1 MSTRW
6 GLTVDCA
13 SPTELAAFWA
23 LALGYVSPPPPAGYA
38 SWEQWFTDQNVP
50 PEEWGDAAYLAD
62 PAGVLPSLS
71 FMRVPEPK
79 VVKNRLHIDVQA
91 GGGRD
96 QPWEE
101 RRLRVVAAVQ
111 RLVAA
116 GATVIREDVVDGRL
130 DHVVLADPEGNEFD
144 VV

>member
-1 MSTRW
+1 MSARW

-13 SPTELAAFWA
+13 RPVELAAFWA
-23 LALGYVSPPPPAGYA
+23 LALGYLSPPPPAGHA
-38 SWEQWFTDQNVP
+38 SWEEWFTDQNVP
-50 PEEWGDAAYLAD
+50 AEEWGDGAYLAD
-62 PAGVLPSLS
+62 PGGVLPSLS
-71 FMRVPEPK
+71 FQKVPEPK

-101 RRLRVVAAVQ
+101 RRLRVVAAVE

-116 GATVIREDVVDGRL
+116 GATVVREDVVDGRL
-130 DHVVLADPEGNEFD
+130 DHVVMADPEGNEFD